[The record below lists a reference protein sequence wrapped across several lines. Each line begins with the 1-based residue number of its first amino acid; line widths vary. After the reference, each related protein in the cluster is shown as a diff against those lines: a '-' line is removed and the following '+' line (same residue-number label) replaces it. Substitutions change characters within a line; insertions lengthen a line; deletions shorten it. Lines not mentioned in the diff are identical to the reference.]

1 MTILRVNQI
10 SKTYRAQQKN
20 IQALNAVSLSIGK
33 KEFVS
38 VIGPS
43 GCGKSTLL
51 NIIAGI
57 ERPDQGDILYMDQSV
72 TGKTGLFGYMP
83 QNDVLMPWR
92 TVLDNVILGLELKGV
107 PKGEARQNAEHYLE
121 SFGLIGFQHKYP
133 GSLSGGMRQR
143 ANFLRTVL
151 PEHPLL
157 LLDEPF
163 GKLDAITRRHM
174 QKWLMKRWEELQ
186 VPVLLITHDI
196 DEALFLSDR
205 IYMMSS
211 RPGSIKKT
219 ITVPFD
225 RPRNSEIEY
234 SLTFMELKREI
245 TGLLL

>member
-1 MTILRVNQI
+1 MTLLTVNGI
-10 SKTYRAQQKN
+10 SKVYREQQKST
-20 IQALNAVSLSIGK
+20 QALNKVSLTIRK
-33 KEFVS
+33 NEFVS

-57 ERPDQGDILYMDQSV
+57 DQPDEGVVIYDGQTV
-72 TGKTGLFGYMP
+72 TGKNGLFGYMP

-107 PKGEARQNAEHYLE
+107 PKDEARKKAELYFE
-121 SFGLIGFQHKYP
+121 SFGLAGFQHKYP
-133 GSLSGGMRQR
+133 TSLSGGMRQR
-143 ANFLRTVL
+143 ANFLRTIL
-151 PEHPLL
+151 PDHPLL

-174 QKWLMKRWEELQ
+174 QRWLMNRWEELQ

-196 DEALFLSDR
+196 EEALFLSDR

-211 RPGSIKKT
+211 RPGSIKT
-219 ITVPFD
+219 EIDVPFT
-225 RPRNSEIEY
+225 RPRSAEVEY
-234 SLTFMELKREI
+234 SKTFMELKKEI
-245 TGLLL
+245 TNLL